1 MSILGLSK
9 RSLQSN
15 STLAEEFRRMVHFTG
30 LLSAVGGYATY
41 RSHVRG
47 LLRSSN
53 SLEDRHQKT
62 VLH

>member
-1 MSILGLSK
+1 
-9 RSLQSN
+9 
-15 STLAEEFRRMVHFTG
+15 MVHFTG